1 MAMPAS
7 NSRSVAD
14 TASAGPESGP
24 KLQSVASLLGQVI
37 EGDNLVLMRSLAEE
51 QADLIYADPPFFTG
65 KIFSVSPGR
74 TRGRK
79 RAKATPAA
87 QGLLPGL
94 LASPESADEDQSS
107 RPDGDATRGV
117 SIPVPRTPRTSQA
130 VEAQGFVDSW
140 RGGMES
146 YLTFLRPRVEE
157 MRRLLKPTGTLYL
170 HLDWH
175 AVHYAKV
182 MLDEVFGYDNF
193 LNAIIWSYR
202 TGGLSRQWFARK
214 HDTILVYARRLGQHK
229 FHVQRGGSFR
239 TDGLLRDEA
248 GRPYKNTRSGR
259 LYFHPDGPTM
269 TDVWEMPF
277 LSTVSRERTGYPS
290 QKPEAL
296 LERILQTGTD
306 PGDVVADFFC
316 GSGTTLAVAAR
327 LGRLW
332 LGCDCSRDAVRIT
345 RQRLPQK
352 IVSG

>member
-1 MAMPAS
+1 MAMSVS

-14 TASAGPESGP
+14 TASAVPASGP
-24 KLQSVASLLGQVI
+24 QLRSVAPLLGQVF
-37 EGDNLVLMRSLAEE
+37 EGDNLALMRSLAQE

-79 RAKATPAA
+79 RLKATPAV
-87 QGLLPGL
+87 QGVLLGL
-94 LASPESADEDQSS
+94 LANPESADEDQCS
-107 RPDGDATRGV
+107 RPEGDAASGA
-117 SIPVPRTPRTSQA
+117 SMPAPRTPRTSQA
-130 VEAQGFVDSW
+130 VEGYGFVDSW

-146 YLTFLRPRVEE
+146 YLAFLRPRVEE

-182 MLDEVFGYDNF
+182 MLDEIFGYDNF
-193 LNAIIWSYR
+193 LNEIIWSYR
-202 TGGLSRQWFARK
+202 TGGSSRQWFARK
-214 HDTILVYARRLGQHK
+214 HDTILVYARQLGQHK
-229 FHVQRGGSFR
+229 FHLQRGGSFR

-296 LERILQTGTD
+296 LERILQTSTD

-316 GSGTTLAVAAR
+316 GSGTALAVAAR
-327 LGRLW
+327 LNRQW
-332 LGCDCSRDAVRIT
+332 LGCDDSPDAVRIT
-345 RQRLPQK
+345 RQRLTQK
-352 IVSG
+352 